1 MWWWYSFQ
9 LFSCSLKMQADLVNQ
24 LSCDICYLS
33 TFQIQLA
40 NLQQLMQCHPGWR
53 GLTVKVGGV
62 LGARCGELA
71 CSRYKGFPSSPAL
84 QLQLQLNLARID
96 DCNHWFV
103 LAGPAWSCAVP
114 GLASC
119 SAESPGNRGST
130 ALTVRL
136 TTSPPATHN
145 TSKYC
150 SKHPA
155 LPSSS
160 VTIRRPHRQRN
171 DNFTHT
177 PPVPNDYAEQLCRW
191 RKNLI
196 FSKLCSVE

>member
-1 MWWWYSFQ
+1 
-9 LFSCSLKMQADLVNQ
+9 MQADLVNQ

-96 DCNHWFV
+96 DCNH
-103 LAGPAWSCAVP
+103 
-114 GLASC
+114 
-119 SAESPGNRGST
+119 
-130 ALTVRL
+130 
-136 TTSPPATHN
+136 
-145 TSKYC
+145 
-150 SKHPA
+150 
-155 LPSSS
+155 
-160 VTIRRPHRQRN
+160 
-171 DNFTHT
+171 
-177 PPVPNDYAEQLCRW
+177 
-191 RKNLI
+191 
-196 FSKLCSVE
+196 